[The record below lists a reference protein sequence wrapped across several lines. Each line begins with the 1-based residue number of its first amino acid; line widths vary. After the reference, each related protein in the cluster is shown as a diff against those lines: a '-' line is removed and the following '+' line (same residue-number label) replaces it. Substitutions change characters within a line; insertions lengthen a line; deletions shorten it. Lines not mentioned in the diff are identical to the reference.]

1 MVGRT
6 SLSALRERGER
17 LLELVPVVR
26 RTLVELR
33 RVELLDRSLA
43 LGAQALLALIPMLM
57 VLGAVLPQAWVAGL
71 LAQIRDV
78 VGLRDD
84 VMAPVRQLALEQ
96 QVHQTQT
103 GIAGAIVSLAS
114 ASSFSR
120 ALQRM
125 YARAW
130 DLPGHKGVRALRSSL
145 VWILGWLLMLQVTA
159 LLLKSLSGVPHAG
172 PLPVLVQLSANTLL
186 WWWTSR
192 LLLGGRVAWRRLVPG
207 ACLTAVLVVTLTRL
221 SSVFMPPFTRSNL
234 QQFGPLGVVFAL
246 GSWLVVFG
254 GVLVVATVVGR
265 QLALWWVPEPV
276 PADQQAPEQ
285 EPLTPGHEHLTPG
298 HEHLT
303 REQEQ
308 RDGSGSGPTGAAVRP
323 SARRVGAQQGVNGL
337 GSLGARLAG
346 RDAAGE
352 EERAQRQ
359 QGEHEQRRP
368 QAG

>member
-1 MVGRT
+1 VPAVPR
-6 SLSALRERGER
+6 ALA
-17 LLELVPVVR
+17 
-26 RTLVELR
+26 ELR

-57 VLGAVLPQAWVAGL
+57 VLGAVLPQAWVQGVL
-71 LAQIRDV
+71 GQIRDV

-84 VMAPVRQLALEQ
+84 VMEPLKQMALTDQVRQA
-96 QVHQTQT
+96 QT
-103 GIAGAIVSLAS
+103 GIIGFVISLAS

-130 DLPGHKGVRALRSSL
+130 QLPGHKGVRALRSSL

-172 PLPVLVQLSANTLL
+172 PLPVLVQLTANTLL

-192 LLLGGRVAWRRLVPG
+192 LLLGGRVSWRGLLPG
-207 ACLTAVLVVTLTRL
+207 ACLTAVLVVSLTRL

-265 QLALWWVPEPV
+265 QLALWW
-276 PADQQAPEQ
+276 APEQ
-285 EPLTPGHEHLTPG
+285 VPGQAT
-298 HEHLT
+298 
-303 REQEQ
+303 QDQ
-308 RDGSGSGPTGAAVRP
+308 SAQDQSAQDQAAQDQSAQDQSASASVPTGRRRLAGLVDAHTVDAHSVDVHVRP
-323 SARRVGAQQGVNGL
+323 G
-337 GSLGARLAG
+337 LAG
-346 RDAAGE
+346 RDPAGE
-352 EERAQRQ
+352 EHRPQRQ
-359 QGEHEQRRP
+359 QGKQEQRRP
-368 QAG
+368 QAR